1 MRHRPKVQLGE
12 GKERF
17 NVGNRASLSY
27 SQSLFELAFSI
38 SLHVNLYKRLIMK
51 YFTFLLSMLVVS
63 VAVAQ
68 KPLDR
73 GIHKRTTGGVSFLF
87 GDKKAK
93 DACKTNVVAFENIY
107 SLQPIAANALPV
119 YTEPAVLLE
128 APLDLASAISIPSLT
143 QQPKERTGR
152 FLRPILRKSPGPVVG
167 LNPERRLFRRG
178 STILGAPAD
187 SSAPYD
193 WASIVGFVTGVLGFV
208 VPLFWILGIV
218 FGAIGMKRTKDG
230 SLRGRGLAVA
240 GFVCGVAMPAL
251 VLLLVGIV
259 LGSL

>member
-1 MRHRPKVQLGE
+1 
-12 GKERF
+12 
-17 NVGNRASLSY
+17 
-27 SQSLFELAFSI
+27 
-38 SLHVNLYKRLIMK
+38 
-51 YFTFLLSMLVVS
+51 MLVVS

-107 SLQPIAANALPV
+107 SLQPIAANALPLH
-119 YTEPAVLLE
+119 TEPAVLLE
-128 APLDLASAISIPSLT
+128 APLDLASAMSIPSLT
-143 QQPKERTGR
+143 RQPKERTGR
-152 FLRPILRKSPGPVVG
+152 FLRPIFRKSPGPVVG

-178 STILGAPAD
+178 SSMLGAPAD
-187 SSAPYD
+187 SSAPFD

-208 VPLFWILGIV
+208 VWPFWILGII
-218 FGAIGMKRTKDG
+218 FGAVGMTNTKDG

-240 GFVCGVAMPAL
+240 GFVCGLASP
-251 VLLLVGIV
+251 VLLLWFVGLE
-259 LGSL
+259 LGAL